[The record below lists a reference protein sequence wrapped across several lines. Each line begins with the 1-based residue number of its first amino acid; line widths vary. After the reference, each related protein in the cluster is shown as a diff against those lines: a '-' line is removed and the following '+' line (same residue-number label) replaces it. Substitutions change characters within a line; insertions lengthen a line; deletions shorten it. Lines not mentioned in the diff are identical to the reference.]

1 VRPVSLDEIAR
12 LDRYAELRDAY
23 RAAVVEHKARR
34 RLAVGDKVTLVFED
48 HETLRFQIQEMCWI
62 ERISD
67 PRKIQAEIDVYN
79 ELMPGEDELSATLF
93 VEITDVREIRPE
105 LDRLVG
111 IDEHVWLVLG
121 DAGDGVAVRARF
133 DAKQLEEDRISAVQ
147 YVRFPLGAEGARR
160 LRDAGVRARIRIDHP
175 SYRCEVELPAALRRS
190 LCDGL
195 AADPPALLRLPD
207 DAAAGRARDEILFE
221 TPRVRAYRPAHP
233 LAPGHVV
240 VEPTGAGG
248 SLLDADPALLGE
260 LVEALRRAAAGVLTG
275 HRRCRIQTEVGPGA
289 GPARWHLHPPG
300 PGTAT

>member
-1 VRPVSLDEIAR
+1 VKPVTLDEIAR
-12 LDRYAELRDAY
+12 LDRYAELRDAF

-34 RLAVGDKVTLVFED
+34 RLAVGDRVTLVFED

-79 ELMPGEDELSATLF
+79 ELVPGENELSATLF
-93 VEITDVREIRPE
+93 IEITDTREIRPE
-105 LDRLVG
+105 LDRLIG
-111 IDEHVWLVLG
+111 IDEHVSLVLG
-121 DAGDGVAVRARF
+121 DTALPARF

-147 YVRFPLGAEGARR
+147 YIRFPLGAEGARR
-160 LRDAGVRARIRIDHP
+160 LRDAAVPARIRIDHEN
-175 SYRCEVELPAALRRS
+175 YRCEVVLPPALRAS
-190 LCDGL
+190 LADGL
-195 AADPPALLRLPD
+195 SADPPALLVLPD

-240 VEPTGAGG
+240 VEPIGAGG
-248 SLLDADPALLGE
+248 SLLDADPALLRE
-260 LVEALRRAAAGVLTG
+260 LLEAVRRVAAGVLAE
-275 HRRCRIQTEVGPGA
+275 HRRCRIQTEVGPDA

-300 PGTAT
+300 SSL